1 MTVGTSSSS
10 RQELLAWL
18 QASSREAVKY
28 APTAP
33 SYREARDL
41 SGAAGLQKALKDT
54 RFIACVDGKAL
65 YVNRN
70 KALFFRSGSDQRC
83 AK

>member
-1 MTVGTSSSS
+1 MKHALMASAF
-10 RQELLAWL
+10 LLAWSTAVF
-18 QASSREAVKY
+18 AS
-28 APTAP
+28 P
-33 SYREARDL
+33 DL
-41 SGAAGLQKALKDT
+41 SGGAGLQKALKDA
-54 RFIACVDGKAL
+54 RFIACLDGKAL

>member
-1 MTVGTSSSS
+1 MKHALIASVI
-10 RQELLAWL
+10 LLSGSTGVF
-18 QASSREAVKY
+18 AS
-28 APTAP
+28 P
-33 SYREARDL
+33 DL
-41 SGAAGLQKALKDT
+41 SGGADLTKDA

-65 YVNRN
+65 YLNRN